1 MVNSLTVKEPFKD
14 CDNKLLQL
22 SYGFK
27 LTIPTESMNCTSN
40 CSGHGDCY
48 DGVCFCE
55 VEYSGQACDN
65 PNYSYYLA
73 LSTIYYF
80 ICATSFIQLVLCI
93 NSEFKRIKPRSII
106 RSFKITTQ
114 KALYFFI
121 CVATA
126 IRGFYF
132 SSPTNPSLRWANGL
146 MNAYYPLVLSGSSL
160 VVCFWAE
167 VFHLYD
173 VNVSRP
179 SFLSKSFSGFV
190 LFNIVSYSLLVAELL
205 LFQFSDD
212 HDIDKSMFMRVFNS
226 IYAVLMLLVV
236 IFFLIYGVEVYFKVR
251 GAFIQGESCQAN
263 LSQLKQSRFGLIS
276 QATMLLITVLFLFSE
291 VADELW
297 KEKVPVLSR
306 NAYRIIFR
314 LSEIGIALW
323 YPCVLWNCVRPERL
337 WVLNPRRLL
346 KRDPS
351 DSSLHDPRSV
361 ETESALL
368 VDSSINAWGTK
379 NQDNLSR
386 SIDCWIC
393 YDADRKDVGPLIQPC
408 ACKGD
413 VSAVHHDCL
422 KQWLMESHSSPE
434 NVHCK
439 VCNEPYLVDRG
450 EIWLPSGLTINHWL
464 QTGGTTILMAITIA
478 GAYMIVRL
486 YQHISVRTISVGCAI
501 LIEYVCLRFLGFNI
515 LSAYQRAKFSA
526 VKIISRSSED
536 YVSVI
541 KDSRWNQNNQSN
553 NKLTT
558 VSQSIPVPEICSDL
572 NCSDKTRD
580 NTSQSSSTN

>member
-1 MVNSLTVKEPFKD
+1 M
-14 CDNKLLQL
+14 
-22 SYGFK
+22 
-27 LTIPTESMNCTSN
+27 
-40 CSGHGDCY
+40 
-48 DGVCFCE
+48 
-55 VEYSGQACDN
+55 
-65 PNYSYYLA
+65 
-73 LSTIYYF
+73 
-80 ICATSFIQLVLCI
+80 
-93 NSEFKRIKPRSII
+93 
-106 RSFKITTQ
+106 
-114 KALYFFI
+114 
-121 CVATA
+121 
-126 IRGFYF
+126 
-132 SSPTNPSLRWANGL
+132 
-146 MNAYYPLVLSGSSL
+146 
-160 VVCFWAE
+160 
-167 VFHLYD
+167 
-173 VNVSRP
+173 
-179 SFLSKSFSGFV
+179 
-190 LFNIVSYSLLVAELL
+190 
-205 LFQFSDD
+205 
-212 HDIDKSMFMRVFNS
+212 
-226 IYAVLMLLVV
+226 
-236 IFFLIYGVEVYFKVR
+236 
-251 GAFIQGESCQAN
+251 
-263 LSQLKQSRFGLIS
+263 
-276 QATMLLITVLFLFSE
+276 
-291 VADELW
+291 
-297 KEKVPVLSR
+297 
-306 NAYRIIFR
+306 
-314 LSEIGIALW
+314 
-323 YPCVLWNCVRPERL
+323 WNCVRPERL

-368 VDSSINAWGTK
+368 VDNSINAWGTK

-572 NCSDKTRD
+572 NCSDKNRD
-580 NTSQSSSTN
+580 ITSQSSSTN